1 MNMPARAQMQRWY
14 RRSPQRETKSWEQA
28 DYAGKGGWAT
38 MPASTAQAN
47 RQVAAACAEALE
59 KLVL

>member
-1 MNMPARAQMQRWY
+1 
-14 RRSPQRETKSWEQA
+14 
-28 DYAGKGGWAT
+28 